1 MATIPS
7 GIWPI
12 DATTTNGTELAQYL
26 NDWVQA
32 FSTQHANATRPPMIA
47 RGGVWAK
54 TLGATD
60 IALMLYDGTT
70 DHQIGSIIG
79 GKASFG
85 GGTNAGTTAP
95 ASPAVGDLWF
105 DTGASALKIY
115 DGANWITPS
124 AVTPITLD
132 AVNNRVGINQPTP
145 TVDLD
150 VTGSAKLTGNI
161 SAVDATLSGNAT
173 ISGNMQSTNITDGTD
188 TVGTEYVVNGSAKAW
203 VNFNG
208 TGAVA
213 IRKSFNMSSITDN
226 GTGDYTANFTNTMPS
241 ADCAVSLT
249 GEHNNLVVLGFA
261 GYVSAKSKAAGAQV
275 ISINNNAAPFDNT
288 HMRATVFC

>member
-7 GIWPI
+7 GVWPI
-12 DATTTNGTELAQYL
+12 DPTVTNGTELAQYL

-32 FSTQHANATRPPMIA
+32 FSTQHANATRPPMIQ

-105 DTGASALKIY
+105 DTVASALKIY

-124 AVTPITLD
+124 AVKPITLD

-150 VTGSAKLTGNI
+150 VTGSAKLTGN
-161 SAVDATLSGNAT
+161 
-173 ISGNMQSTNITDGTD
+173 MQATNISDGTT
-188 TVGTEYVVNGSAKAW
+188 TVGTKYVVNGSAKAH
-203 VNFNG
+203 VG
-208 TGAVA
+208 YDAGANTVYPP
-213 IRKSFNMSSITDN
+213 SLNVSSLTDN
-226 GTGDYTANFTNTMPS
+226 GVGNHNVNFTSNMAGVAYT
-241 ADCAVSLT
+241 
-249 GEHNNLVVLGFA
+249 VVLGSNGPTNGARHTHPYIADTLTTSYRHRQFRDDDSTL
-261 GYVSAKSKAAGAQV
+261 SADGNQYGTAHGDLA
-275 ISINNNAAPFDNT
+275 
-288 HMRATVFC
+288 